1 MKNVWER
8 IATRIKCGNA
18 DPTCSR
24 ATTALIIL
32 TKQQQFIVLEKQQ

>member
-1 MKNVWER
+1 MKNVRER
-8 IATRIKCGNA
+8 IPTRKKYGNA